1 MKSCSMNN
9 IVLACAAM
17 LESET
22 RTLFMIYL
30 LNSYSLIYKR
40 IDQYARKYKKDC
52 DDLLVFIQV

>member
-1 MKSCSMNN
+1 MKFCSINN

-22 RTLFMIYL
+22 DKSSNRTLFMSYL
-30 LNSYSLIYKR
+30 LIPYSLIYKR

-52 DDLLVFIQV
+52 